1 MKEYIDPEF
10 DPMAMLFE
18 LQAANQT
25 LARALVAIQEVNQ
38 INHDR
43 LNQMLVILQN
53 QQQQIDIVWNRQEHM
68 EALVPINK

>member
-10 DPMAMLFE
+10 DPMALLFE

-25 LARALVAIQEVNQ
+25 LARALVAIQDVNQ
-38 INHDR
+38 SNHERINN
-43 LNQMLVILQN
+43 LLVIVQN

-68 EALVPINK
+68 EAQLPNK

>member
-10 DPMAMLFE
+10 DPMALLFE

-25 LARALVAIQEVNQ
+25 LARALVAIQDVNQ
-38 INHDR
+38 CNHDR
-43 LNQMLVILQN
+43 INNLLVIVQN

-68 EALVPINK
+68 EAQLPNK

>member
-1 MKEYIDPEF
+1 MKEYIDPEY

-25 LARALVAIQEVNQ
+25 LARALVAVQEVNQ

>member
-1 MKEYIDPEF
+1 MKEYIDPDF

-25 LARALVAIQEVNQ
+25 LARALVAIQDVNQ
-38 INHDR
+38 ANHERINN
-43 LNQMLVILQN
+43 LLVIIQN

-68 EALVPINK
+68 EARLPNK

>member
-1 MKEYIDPEF
+1 MKEYIDPEY

>member
-10 DPMAMLFE
+10 DPMALLFE

-25 LARALVAIQEVNQ
+25 LARALIAIQDVNQ
-38 INHDR
+38 SNHERINN
-43 LNQMLVILQN
+43 LLVIVRN

-68 EALVPINK
+68 EAQLPNK

>member
-1 MKEYIDPEF
+1 MKEFIDPEF

>member
-1 MKEYIDPEF
+1 MKEYIDPDF

-25 LARALVAIQEVNQ
+25 LAKALVALQDVNQ

-43 LNQMLVILQN
+43 INNLLVIVQN
-53 QQQQIDIVWNRQEHM
+53 QQQQLDIVWNRQEHM
-68 EALVPINK
+68 EALVPNK